1 MQASVLMGILI
12 SVAMGLGIFLLGMK
26 NLSEGIQAIA
36 GQRLR
41 RMIGLVT
48 NNRIIAALIGTG
60 VTILVQSSS
69 ITTVMVVGFVN
80 SGFMTL
86 KQSIGV
92 IFGANIG
99 TTVTGWIIST
109 LPKVG
114 KFGLPILG
122 IAALVYLFS
131 KKERTRFISMAI
143 MGIGMIFF
151 GLDTMSS
158 GLKPIRSDEGFIAF
172 FELFQATSYFGVLK
186 CALIGCIM
194 TLIVQSSSAT
204 LGITMVLLG
213 QGSIGFETAAAL
225 VLGENIGT
233 TITAY
238 LASLGA
244 NTNAKRAAYA
254 HIMFNVLGV
263 VWATALFI
271 PVLLPLAKAF
281 MGEAPSESTLLFGV
295 AMVHTCFNV
304 TNTLLFLP
312 FMNVLTNVVT
322 RMVPG
327 KGDGEP
333 THLTFIDFKMVN
345 SPSIAI
351 EQSRREILVMVD
363 GVDKMFG
370 YLRTNL
376 QAEKWDAAL
385 EEKTFRREDIMD
397 NIQREVTVF
406 LGQLL
411 QGRVS
416 ATVIEEARLQLRLAD
431 ELESLSD
438 EIVTLMKLHRKA
450 HKNQLYFSKEDHE
463 DILKLLDQAREYL
476 NIVSNGLQ
484 NEDLEIMAKAHAKTT
499 TFSRM
504 TKESRRNYLSR
515 ISENNVSPLQSLI
528 FTDVL
533 KTFRLMNDHL
543 LNAVEAVAGEK

>member
-1 MQASVLMGILI
+1 MQASVLFGILF
-12 SVAMGLGIFLLGMK
+12 SVAAGLGVFLLGMK
-26 NLSEGIQAIA
+26 HLSEGIQAIA
-36 GQRLR
+36 GQKLR
-41 RMIGLVT
+41 KMIGLVT
-48 NNRIIAALIGTG
+48 NNRVVAAMIGTG
-60 VTILVQSSS
+60 VTVLVQSSS

-86 KQSIGV
+86 KQAVGV

-99 TTVTGWIIST
+99 TTITGWIIST

-122 IAALVYLFS
+122 LAALFYLFS
-131 KKERTRFISMAI
+131 RKERSRFISMAI

-186 CALIGCIM
+186 CAFIGCIM

-263 VWATALFI
+263 AWATAIFL
-271 PVLLPLAKAF
+271 PVLLPLSYAF
-281 MGEAPSESTLLFGV
+281 MGEAPSEGTLLFGV
-295 AMVHTCFNV
+295 ALVHTCFNV
-304 TNTLLFLP
+304 TNTLVFLP
-312 FMNVLTNVVT
+312 FMGILTKVVT

-327 KGDGEP
+327 KGDEDS
-333 THLTFIDFKMVN
+333 THLTFIDVQMVN

-351 EQSRREILVMVD
+351 EQSRREILVMAD
-363 GVDKMFG
+363 GVRKMFG

-376 QAEKWDAAL
+376 EAKEWDTKL
-385 EEKTFRREDIMD
+385 EEKTFRREDILD

-406 LGQLL
+406 LGRLL

-416 ATVIEEARLQLRLAD
+416 GEATEEARLQLRLAD

-450 HKNQLYFSKEDHE
+450 DKNQLHFSEAGKV
-463 DILKLLDQAREYL
+463 DILKLLEEATAYL
-476 NIVSNGLQ
+476 EFLYHA
-484 NEDLEIMAKAHAKTT
+484 LEHGDHDILATANAKTT
-499 TFSRM
+499 TFNRM
-504 TKESRRNYLSR
+504 TKECRRTHLVRMSDDAA
-515 ISENNVSPLQSLI
+515 SPLQSLI

-533 KTFRLMNDHL
+533 KTFRLINDHL
-543 LNAVEAVAGEK
+543 LNAAEAAAGEK